1 MLFRKNI
8 LSGKR
13 KYLYGLSPTHVYP
26 FNQRGLQ
33 YAVSDDFDFS
43 RREVIFAG
51 SDMKNNYSLAI
62 VYHGH
67 FQKKVHKNKYQVSF
81 ENAFTFQPDLLVNT
95 TQRLLDKDSA
105 GIYSKMGD

>member
-1 MLFRKNI
+1 
-8 LSGKR
+8 
-13 KYLYGLSPTHVYP
+13 VYP

-67 FQKKVHKNKYQVSF
+67 FQKKSSQK
-81 ENAFTFQPDLLVNT
+81 
-95 TQRLLDKDSA
+95 
-105 GIYSKMGD
+105 